1 MKVNLQLL
9 GRSSGKGGSAL
20 ELKAKDGQLKLQPK
34 LSKPL
39 PPELI
44 EHIFDQL
51 DDSEGTCLRQLS
63 LTARCFLVPAR
74 VRLFQAII
82 IKEEDDSN
90 DSSSRNRM
98 AVKLK
103 NAKIIPPWLRPRS
116 TSKLKRLAAVLQR
129 NPGLGTL
136 VRDLIFQGWPMVIGE
151 RGPVLSSFRNPDAP
165 IPFILSN
172 FPNLE
177 SISFLLS
184 SYMPPPF
191 FAFSASSC
199 AALVHAVQSPKMRKI
214 VSQHMRYGSIQAMVL
229 FLRHCVSGG
238 SLEEIS
244 ITCLADDPP
253 WVAESLEDEW
263 EDIPVPQAGSPS
275 VLRTLRVEGM
285 PLMVE
290 TVLGWIVADEENVAL
305 DQLST
310 LDVVG
315 VATPVAAKL
324 VDDILRLR
332 SGSPQF
338 ISSRERDTPRA
349 EDGGISTFT

>member
-9 GRSSGKGGSAL
+9 GRSLRKESSAL
-20 ELKAKDGQLKLQPK
+20 EVKDGQSRLQSR
-34 LSKPL
+34 LFKPL

-44 EHIFDQL
+44 EHILDQL
-51 DDSEGTCLRQLS
+51 DDSEACFRQLS
-63 LTARCFLVPAR
+63 LTARCFLAPAR
-74 VRLFQAII
+74 VRLFRTII

-90 DSSSRNRM
+90 ESSSSRSRM
-98 AVKLK
+98 ATKMK

-116 TSKLKRLAAVLQR
+116 TSNLKRLAAVLQR
-129 NPGLGTL
+129 NPGLGAL
-136 VRDLIFQGWPMVIGE
+136 VRDLVFQGWPIVIGE
-151 RGPVLSSFRNPDAP
+151 PGPVLSSFHNPDAP
-165 IPFILSN
+165 VPFILSN
-172 FPNLE
+172 LPNLE
-177 SISFLLS
+177 SISFLFYS
-184 SYMPPPF
+184 HMPPPF
-191 FAFSASSC
+191 FGFSSSSC

-214 VSQHMRYGSIQAMVL
+214 VSQHMRFGSIQAMVL

-253 WVAESLEDEW
+253 WLAESRKDEW
-263 EDIPVPQAGSPS
+263 EDIPVPQVGSPS

-290 TVLGWIVADEENVAL
+290 TVLGWLVANEANVAL

-310 LDVVG
+310 FDVVG
-315 VATPVAAKL
+315 AATPAAAKL

-338 ISSRERDTPRA
+338 IFLRERDTPRA
-349 EDGGISTFT
+349 EDGGISTFV